1 MSAHEH
7 PRAVGGKLL
16 DPTMKVLLVLFGIST
31 IVMAYRFYAGVG
43 AVSNMTDGFTWGIVI
58 VIRLST
64 RGTVDSDNWYFP
76 LAERPVGRSYHL

>member
-43 AVSNMTDGFTWGIVI
+43 AVSNMTDV
-58 VIRLST
+58 L
-64 RGTVDSDNWYFP
+64 P
-76 LAERPVGRSYHL
+76 L